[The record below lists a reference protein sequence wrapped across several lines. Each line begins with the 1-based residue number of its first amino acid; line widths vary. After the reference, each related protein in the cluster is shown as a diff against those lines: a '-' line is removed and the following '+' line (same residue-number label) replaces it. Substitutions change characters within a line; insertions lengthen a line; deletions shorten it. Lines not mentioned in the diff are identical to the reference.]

1 MDSNKGAGMFA
12 SMDSNKRKYEV
23 MKNVANQVSEQIRY
37 QLMFP
42 MSNKARS
49 PVRIKM
55 WNQVRDFMCIEI
67 REGLVSQVIR
77 NIKL

>member
-1 MDSNKGAGMFA
+1 M
-12 SMDSNKRKYEV
+12 R
-23 MKNVANQVSEQIRY
+23 NVANQVSEQIRY

-42 MSNKARS
+42 MGNKARS

>member
-1 MDSNKGAGMFA
+1 VAPSEKSN
-12 SMDSNKRKYEV
+12 SNYNKYEV
-23 MKNVANQVSEQIRY
+23 MENLANQVSEQIRK

-77 NIKL
+77 NTKL

>member
-1 MDSNKGAGMFA
+1 MFA